1 MLITAQKT
9 HNLEHL
15 LLQVLSALCQAG
27 LKLLRPL
34 CSWAEGPSAKDP
46 ALKTPQNYVTKLSKA
61 SKGDERER
69 HSDHAK
75 CSSVVLAGHD
85 TGAVLYFSGAATW
98 SKMLSSRNSSV
109 HICPSMYLDRGME
122 HALTEHPDKW
132 CWLFSFSYF
141 CLFFLFSAASFKCA
155 KILVLLIMRYPN
167 LTYLNRYKGLWRDNG
182 HSTKPS
188 GAKGV
193 ESTAPPDLPPTQQRP
208 SQRSLSTCTIMT
220 PTMSSSME
228 DT

>member
-109 HICPSMYLDRGME
+109 HIWPSMYLDRRME

-141 CLFFLFSAASFKCA
+141 CLFFLPFWDKQMGKPTFQLQQFCTFFQARISAKNIAANYTVNMTANNHLKSC
-155 KILVLLIMRYPN
+155 LLLYSRHIY
-167 LTYLNRYKGLWRDNG
+167 
-182 HSTKPS
+182 
-188 GAKGV
+188 
-193 ESTAPPDLPPTQQRP
+193 
-208 SQRSLSTCTIMT
+208 
-220 PTMSSSME
+220 
-228 DT
+228 